1 MKLWRN
7 PRDGYFHI
15 RQGQRRKSLGT
26 KDSQVA
32 ALAFKE
38 FEKLSL
44 KDRLAYLEG
53 LSRVTLSEFRDR
65 YIASR
70 GTRSKHTL
78 RADLFAFGKLIA
90 FAGDV
95 LVSTLSREDVGRF
108 HTSLTAAGLK
118 KNSIAAIGRHLRAAF
133 NEAIEWGILEK
144 NPYRK
149 AKLGRA
155 SLPAPRL
162 VVGDVRKKLLAAA
175 DRVAMK
181 ERNTPSGKRD
191 WQRWVRF
198 KTLIEFALATG
209 LRRIELSRLTWGDVR
224 EASVIVHGKGD
235 RFREVPVTPSARAL
249 LGDPGKPDA
258 YVFPWR
264 DPNTIT
270 RMFKKV
276 TRAAK
281 IPDVTPHTLRHTTES
296 QLAMAGVDLKGR
308 MAMLGHSTQEMAL
321 HYTHVTA
328 EQLREALGRIERE
341 EGKKGPKGAYNIS
354 RK

>member
-26 KDSQVA
+26 KDPQVA
-32 ALAFKE
+32 SLAFQE

-44 KDRLAYLEG
+44 MDRLAYLEG

-70 GTRSKHTL
+70 GTRSKDTL
-78 RADLFAFGKLIA
+78 RADRFAFGKLIA
-90 FAGDV
+90 FAGDAM
-95 LVSTLSREDVGRF
+95 VSILSREDIGQF
-108 HTSLTAAGLK
+108 HTELTAAGLK

-175 DRVAMK
+175 DRIAMK
-181 ERNTPSGKRD
+181 ERNAPSGKRD
-191 WQRWVRF
+191 WKRWKRF
-198 KTLIEFALATG
+198 KALIEFDLATG
-209 LRRIELSRLTWGDVR
+209 LRRIEISRLTWGDVR
-224 EASVIVHGKGD
+224 EDSVIAHGKGD
-235 RFREVPVTPSARAL
+235 KYREVPLTPGARAL
-249 LGDPGKPDA
+249 LGKAGKPADH
-258 YVFPWR
+258 VFPWR

-270 RMFKKV
+270 RMFKRV
-276 TRAAK
+276 AMEGK

-321 HYTHVTA
+321 HYTHITA
-328 EQLREALGRIERE
+328 EQLREALYRIEGEDR
-341 EGKKGPKGAYNIS
+341 KKAKKNKAG
-354 RK
+354 